1 MAERNNKGDIEA
13 KGNADRKVDIKAD
26 ADLEGTIDQLRQGLD
41 DLRGSVVS
49 LTARVGE
56 GALAAGGRGL
66 QQARQVAG
74 EVVED
79 VAGRANEGVA
89 TLRGRIEDQPLA
101 AVALAFFAGMVLA
114 GLVMASLITIG
125 PGDQPQQ
132 RPGGAERNRGGK
144 RRRDHSRPA

>member
-1 MAERNNKGDIEA
+1 MAERNTKGDIEA
-13 KGNADRKVDIKAD
+13 KSDADGKV
-26 ADLEGTIDQLRQGLD
+26 DLEGTVDQLRQGLD

-49 LTARVGE
+49 LTARFGE

-79 VAGRANEGVA
+79 VADRANEGVA

-101 AVALAFFAGMVLA
+101 TVALAFFAGVALA
-114 GLVMASLITIG
+114 GLIMASLITIG
-125 PGDQPQQ
+125 PGDQPQR
-132 RPGGAERNRGGK
+132 RPGGAEKTRGGR